1 MRFRDGEAEAPLAP
15 VRDLEGRTGTAVT
28 FLPSKKIF
36 TMTEFD
42 FATLE
47 HRLRELAFLNSGVT
61 LKLVDARGVEP
72 KAVEMHYDGGLQAFV
87 NWLDRSKAPLPKPAI
102 TVPAERDGLPVQV
115 VMQWPDRFPQ
125 TM

>member
-61 LKLVDARGVEP
+61 LKLVDARGAEP

-87 NWLDRSKAPLPKPAI
+87 NWLDRSKAPRHKPSTTVAPDPDGTTGRVAI
-102 TVPAERDGLPVQV
+102 
-115 VMQWPDRFPQ
+115 
-125 TM
+125 